1 MIINNFTRLEG
12 SDHLQSAILS
22 LQGIDPNQV
31 KLIHSEQQFARI
43 KEVTLETVFI
53 ITPQADH
60 TKIITLLEELCVNW
74 PCSKKIAIVRS
85 DFHSGFIQDLFVKGV
100 HGVISRN
107 SIDTKMAKAILAV
120 SNNNLYTDIAIKTKL
135 KEQYAEDEESLTPR
149 EQQII
154 IFIIQGLTSQEIADK
169 LCLSEH
175 TIKSHR
181 KLINK
186 KLKVHSPVQLVKY
199 AINHDLYF

>member
-1 MIINNFTRLEG
+1 
-12 SDHLQSAILS
+12 
-22 LQGIDPNQV
+22 
-31 KLIHSEQQFARI
+31 
-43 KEVTLETVFI
+43 
-53 ITPQADH
+53 
-60 TKIITLLEELCVNW
+60 
-74 PCSKKIAIVRS
+74 
-85 DFHSGFIQDLFVKGV
+85 
-100 HGVISRN
+100 
-107 SIDTKMAKAILAV
+107 MAKAILAV